1 LIIAVC
7 SDHGRG
13 EAKGDGLQHHAFGGM
28 SGFEANIAVA
38 TVSVFYGSA
47 LKDCCNADACRRGR
61 DPILTE
67 GGVDERRGI
76 ISGRLPKRARDD
88 PSRSDAPLPQ
98 GKRRC
103 GQGHRVPADKARQL
117 TAGHGPHQVRSRL
130 GLPIAAEQ
138 APPWSRPGR
147 ESCAPTAAAQCNAQ
161 ARCCH
166 PGAVLEAPLCASC

>member
-1 LIIAVC
+1 LIIAVFTH
-7 SDHGRG
+7 HGRG
-13 EAKGDGLQHHAFGGM
+13 EAKGDGMQQHAFGGV

-88 PSRSDAPLPQ
+88 PSRSDAP
-98 GKRRC
+98 RRK
-103 GQGHRVPADKARQL
+103 GSDAV
-117 TAGHGPHQVRSRL
+117 
-130 GLPIAAEQ
+130 
-138 APPWSRPGR
+138 GR
-147 ESCAPTAAAQCNAQ
+147 T
-161 ARCCH
+161 
-166 PGAVLEAPLCASC
+166 